1 MTMKNTGN
9 SILSLVGG
17 MLIGSVVTMLFTPKS
32 GPEMRKQIKDL
43 IDEEVDKMK
52 EKAGKVRDELEEA
65 CDTDQVL

>member
-1 MTMKNTGN
+1 MKNTGN